1 MNFLKPRWAVEWLNL
16 IKSKGIKEFIRIKGW
31 KLLVA
36 FFLFYLIRDVTLY
49 IIIPYLVIDGVIG
62 C

>member
-1 MNFLKPRWAVEWLNL
+1 MKFLKPKWAIEWWDL
-16 IKSKGIKEFIRIKGW
+16 IRNKGIKEFIRIKGW
-31 KLLVA
+31 KIFIA

-49 IIIPYLVIDGVIG
+49 IIIPYLIVENIIS